1 MQQWEYLE
9 LRVHTSWDNW
19 SDSLGRSG
27 PLSTVTGPHRG
38 TAAVCNELGEQGW
51 ELVGLTSDDR
61 PNQNFVA
68 IFKRPKLSR
77 QDDRAVLD
85 EADTAHW
92 LTLRE
97 AT

>member
-1 MQQWEYLE
+1 
-9 LRVHTSWDNW
+9 
-19 SDSLGRSG
+19 
-27 PLSTVTGPHRG
+27 
-38 TAAVCNELGEQGW
+38 VCNELGEQGW

-68 IFKRPKLSR
+68 IFKRPKRRPQNDLAAS
-77 QDDRAVLD
+77 D
-85 EADTAHW
+85 EADTARW